1 MRFERHTIRVKAA
14 GKNHEDRG
22 PENHLRFIGIMT
34 TERVFSE
41 DRREHAN
48 ISVHFTSSIGQ
59 QQNIIRPLSSTT
71 EGNTGNI

>member
-1 MRFERHTIRVKAA
+1 
-14 GKNHEDRG
+14 
-22 PENHLRFIGIMT
+22 MT